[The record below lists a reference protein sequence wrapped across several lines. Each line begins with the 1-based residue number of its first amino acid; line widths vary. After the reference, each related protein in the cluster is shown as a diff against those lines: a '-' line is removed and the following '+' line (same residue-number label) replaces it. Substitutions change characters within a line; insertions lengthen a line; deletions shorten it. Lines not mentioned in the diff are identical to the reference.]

1 MDYRKHVTVMDI
13 ECYRNYFLVAFRDA
27 NNPERTRRYE
37 ICDSHASFTEEQIT
51 AIRRM
56 MRAATLVTFNG
67 NSYDVPMTLLALE
80 GATASELKSA
90 SDSII
95 KQRIRPWEFRDIHG
109 LKIPAYLDHIDIF
122 NLFKNGLS
130 LKNYAA
136 RIGAKK
142 LQDLPYDAED
152 PYLMLKPHEMR
163 LLADYCDN
171 DTINTLSLFKWKDVH
186 DAIDLRIDLSK
197 RTHIDFRSK
206 SDAQLGEAL
215 FKYEVER
222 RTGRKVYK
230 PDFDTMPRK
239 FRYTP
244 PDFLYFETPELRHA
258 FEILTEQR
266 YYVKDTGHVEL
277 PEAIAKN
284 KVMVGGRPYTIGI
297 GGLHSNESSQAVIC
311 GEDEFLIDAD
321 VGSYYPSII
330 INGGY
335 YPAHLTEA
343 FLEAYR
349 EFRDTRLAKKH
360 IAAFKILCAV
370 YKIALNGTFGK
381 LSSKYSVVYAPRM
394 LIHVTLTGQLAL
406 LMLIERLE
414 SAGIHVVSANTDG
427 IVIHGKKHQQAQMER
442 IVSLWE
448 CETGYTMEFNAY
460 RAIYSQSV
468 NSYLA
473 YKGEGK
479 WKRKGDYAE
488 RGLDLSGSAQVSVKA
503 VIEYL
508 EKGTPL
514 RDTVT
519 QHKNFVDFAVFQ
531 QVKGGAYFDGE
542 YLGKVV
548 RWYYAQGSKQRIVT
562 KTGNTVPRTTGCR
575 PCMELPDSFPADVDY
590 DWYIREAI
598 KMLRDLGVKDLPKDD
613 RALRRN
619 SGLPRWG
626 RKAGQVTYHLINQT
640 SQEALCGAAL
650 GDIHDEW
657 VYDEGERRCGKCLR
671 AS

>member
-1 MDYRKHVTVMDI
+1 MDI
-13 ECYRNYFLVAFRDA
+13 ECYRNYFLIAFRDA
-27 NNPERTRRYE
+27 CNPERTKRYE
-37 ICDSHASFTEEQIT
+37 IVDSNRSFTTEQCEG
-51 AIRRM
+51 IRRM
-56 MRAATLVTFNG
+56 LRASTLITFNG
-67 NSYDVPMTLLALE
+67 NAYDVPMTLLALE
-80 GATASELKSA
+80 GVTAAELKQA
-90 SDSII
+90 SDSLIE
-95 KQRIRPWEFRDIHG
+95 QRLKPWEFRDIHQ
-109 LKIPAYLDHIDIF
+109 LKIPAYLDHID
-122 NLFKNGLS
+122 LFELPKGRHS

-142 LQDLPYDAED
+142 LQDLPYDPHAE
-152 PYLMLKPHEMR
+152 LKPHEQQ
-163 LLADYCDN
+163 LLAEYCDN
-171 DTINTLSLFKWKDVH
+171 DTANTLALFKWPSIS

-197 RTHIDFRSK
+197 RTGIDFRSK
-206 SDAQLGEAL
+206 SDAQLGEGL

-222 RTGRKVYK
+222 RTGNRVFK
-230 PDFDTMPRK
+230 PDFNSVRRK

-244 PDFLYFETPELRHA
+244 PDFLYFETEALQRA
-258 FEILTEQR
+258 FDILTEQR
-266 YYVKDTGHVEL
+266 YLIKDTGHVEL
-277 PEAIAKN
+277 PEAVAKD
-284 KVMVGGRPYTIGI
+284 KVVINGKAYTIGI
-297 GGLHSNESSQAVIC
+297 GGLHSNEESQAIVPA
-311 GEDEFLIDAD
+311 EDEFLIDAD

-330 INGGY
+330 INGGF
-335 YPAHLTEA
+335 YPSHLGEA
-343 FLEAYR
+343 FLDAYT

-360 IAAFKILCAV
+360 VPGFKVMCEV

-381 LSSKYSVVYAPRM
+381 LSSKYSVVYAPKM

-414 SAGIHVVSANTDG
+414 AAGIHVVSANTDG
-427 IVIHGKKHQQAQMER
+427 IVIHGKKHQRAQMER
-442 IVSLWE
+442 IVFLWE

-514 RDTVT
+514 RETIES
-519 QHKNFVDFAVFQ
+519 HSDFIDFTVFQ
-531 QVKGGAYFDGE
+531 QVRGGAYFNGE
-542 YLGKVV
+542 YLGRVA
-548 RWYYAQGSKQRIVT
+548 RWYYAKGSKERIT
-562 KTGNTVPRTTGCR
+562 TDKGSTVARTAGCK
-575 PCMELPDSFPADVDY
+575 PCMELPNGFPDDVDY
-590 DWYIREAI
+590 DWYVREAM
-598 KMLRDLGVKDLPKDD
+598 KMLKNLGIKDLPKDD
-613 RALRRN
+613 TALRRN

-626 RKAGQVTYHLINQT
+626 RKEGQVTYHLINQT

-657 VYDEGERRCGKCLR
+657 VYDEGDRQCRKCLK